1 MFEPL
6 VTAVFEK
13 LVTMRP
19 EQGLRQLELSILTSL
34 THFSSFEEE
43 QMGFWNQWKK
53 IIHRDNQLIA
63 LLYFLI
69 GYG

>member
-1 MFEPL
+1 
-6 VTAVFEK
+6 
-13 LVTMRP
+13 MRP